1 MKSTVLLASVLLAA
15 VPAAQAG
22 MKSVCSHG
30 DQTRVIEVVYPQ
42 GGLVPCDVVYTK
54 DNGASVLW
62 SAQNESGFCE
72 QKAEAF
78 VQKQR
83 GWGWNCETSMSEIF
97 SRRRALTK
105 WQPSLQIAMLKWKR
119 QRKPLP
125 QRNNNAVNAPDQ
137 TM

>member
-83 GWGWNCETSMSEIF
+83 GWGWNCETSMSEI
-97 SRRRALTK
+97 SAADI
-105 WQPSLQIAMLKWKR
+105 QPQESPDEMATE
-119 QRKPLP
+119 PADS
-125 QRNNNAVNAPDQ
+125 NAQMEAA
-137 TM
+137 TETAAAEE